1 MPKPKYITRV
11 NQIPELS
18 RADKAVAAK
27 VSEKFVFRT
36 NQYYQGLIDWD
47 NPNDPIRRLV
57 IPDSNELNEWGRLD
71 ASFEEAFT
79 KVPGLEHK
87 YADTALL
94 LCNDVCGAYCR
105 FCFRKRLFMDDN
117 DEVVRDV
124 SAGVGYIAKHPEIS
138 NVLLTGGDPLIMSTS
153 KLEPI
158 IAQLRD
164 IPHVKIIRLGSKM
177 PAFNP
182 YRIIEDP
189 KLHAM
194 FERYSTP
201 EAGRIYVMCH
211 FNHPVELTAVA
222 REGLQCLQE
231 HSVTT
236 INQTPM
242 IRGVNDDPTVLSDLM
257 NELSYLGVPPYY
269 VFQCRPTEGN
279 ESYSVPVE
287 EAFQIFAKAL
297 ERLSGLAKRA
307 RFCMSHVTGKIE
319 ILGLTEEQILFKY
332 HRAANPAHTGRIML
346 FRRNPNA
353 FWFDDYVESRGF
365 LPTNLVES
373 EALLATQ

>member
-1 MPKPKYITRV
+1 MKKPKYITSV
-11 NQIPELS
+11 SKISELTPAE
-18 RADKAVAAK
+18 REAAAK

-36 NQYYQGLIDWD
+36 NDYYQSLIDWD
-47 NPNDPIRRLV
+47 NPDDPIRRLV
-57 IPDSNELNEWGRLD
+57 IPDSQEMNEWGRLD
-71 ASFEEAFT
+71 ASYEELYT

-105 FCFRKRLFMDDN
+105 FCFRKRLFMDQN

-124 SAGVGYIAKHPEIS
+124 SRGIEYIRNHPEIS

-158 IAQLRD
+158 IARLRE

-182 YRIIEDP
+182 YRITNDP
-189 KLHAM
+189 QLHAM

-211 FNHPVELTAVA
+211 FNHPVELTPEAKQ
-222 REGLQCLQE
+222 GLQCLQE
-231 HSVTT
+231 HSAITV
-236 INQTPM
+236 NQTPM
-242 IRGVNDDPTVLSDLM
+242 IQGVNDDPRVLSELM

-287 EAFQIFAKAL
+287 RAYGIFQESL
-297 ERLSGLAKRA
+297 RRMSGLAKRA
-307 RFCMSHVTGKIE
+307 RFSMSHVTGKIE
-319 ILGLTEEQILFKY
+319 VLGLTENRILLKY
-332 HRAANPAHTGRIML
+332 HRAANPRNTGKILM
-346 FRRNPNA
+346 FRRNPEA
-353 FWFDDYVESRGF
+353 CWFDDYIEAREY
-365 LPTNLVES
+365 LPSNLVQLDPMLV
-373 EALLATQ
+373 AQ